1 MGEGTALSDHPAK
14 SEPRRL
20 SPWLRRADQAAIG
33 AVTLVAI
40 CAIGGYWL
48 VQGGASG
55 RLIEIDR
62 APRQSASFQININE
76 ADWPEF
82 SQLPGIGETLARR
95 IVESRAA
102 AGAFADLDELQRVR
116 GIGPKTL
123 ERIRPY
129 LRPLPGA
136 GNMAGQ

>member
-1 MGEGTALSDHPAK
+1 M
-14 SEPRRL
+14 
-20 SPWLRRADQAAIG
+20 DQAAV
-33 AVTLVAI
+33 AALVLVALGSTI
-40 CAIGGYWL
+40 LWWL
-48 VQGGASG
+48 AQGGARG

-62 APRQSASFQININE
+62 APRQTVQFRIDVNE

-95 IVESRAA
+95 IVESRAED
-102 AGAFADLDELQRVR
+102 GPYVDLEELRRVR

-123 ERIRPY
+123 EQMRPY

-136 GNMAGQ
+136 GNVAGGGP

>member
-1 MGEGTALSDHPAK
+1 MSPRNANSD
-14 SEPRRL
+14 SEARRPGPL
-20 SPWLRRADQAAIG
+20 LRRMDQAVVA
-33 AVTLVAI
+33 ALTLSALV
-40 CAIGGYWL
+40 CVGMYWL
-48 VQGGASG
+48 AQGGASG

-62 APRQSASFQININE
+62 APRQTVQFQLDINE

-82 SQLPGIGETLARR
+82 SVLPGIGEALAHR

-102 AGAFADLDELQRVR
+102 RGPFADLDELRRVR

-123 ERIRPY
+123 ERIKPY

-136 GNMAGQ
+136 GNVAGP